1 MFRNIVAAGLVAAGL
16 ALAPAQAA
24 VDFTASLV
32 TVAPAGPGSWSYS
45 VGGWGGG
52 GTVSGT
58 FDGTDFDLDGQ
69 LNSFAGEVTG
79 FTMFYSGGTIVAP
92 FALGFAD
99 LFGLVYDL
107 NGGPLGDGT
116 TLAIEGIGAAAPG
129 LLFAIGPGPVALCGT
144 GATCGIIEGLPAS
157 GGVIPE
163 PGTWALL
170 IAGFGLVG
178 AAARRRRPA
187 AA

>member
-1 MFRNIVAAGLVAAGL
+1 MRVRSIVSATLLAAGF
-16 ALAPAQAA
+16 ALAPVKAA
-24 VDFTASLV
+24 TDVTASLV
-32 TVAPAGPGSWSYS
+32 TVVAGGPGSWSYS

-58 FDGTDFDLDGQ
+58 FAGTDNDLDGQ

-79 FTMFYSGGTIVAP
+79 FSMSYSGGTIVAP

-116 TLAIEGIGAAAPG
+116 TLAIEGIGASAPG

-144 GATCGIIEGLPAS
+144 GSVCGTIEGPAA
-157 GGVIPE
+157 GVIPE

-187 AA
+187 RA